1 MSESRNHSNI
11 LTFKHSNIRT
21 LFKRFFAGGH
31 RGVVTPVPIPNT
43 EVKRSI
49 AEGSVGVAHARVGR
63 CRLFYCLTARGVSP
77 FDFVRAVIAFWR
89 FAFAPLGRYVVYL
102 PYERVRVYSFR
113 SGCF

>member
-63 CRLFYCLTARGVSP
+63 CRLFSLSWDCSSVGRARH
-77 FDFVRAVIAFWR
+77 F
-89 FAFAPLGRYVVYL
+89 
-102 PYERVRVYSFR
+102 
-113 SGCF
+113 

>member
-43 EVKRSI
+43 EVKGSI
-49 AEGSVGVAHARVGR
+49 AEGSAGLARARVGR
-63 CRLFYCLTARGVSP
+63 CRLFLFKNCSAITSHSASHMLGV
-77 FDFVRAVIAFWR
+77 
-89 FAFAPLGRYVVYL
+89 FASLWVANPRKGRI
-102 PYERVRVYSFR
+102 PR
-113 SGCF
+113 